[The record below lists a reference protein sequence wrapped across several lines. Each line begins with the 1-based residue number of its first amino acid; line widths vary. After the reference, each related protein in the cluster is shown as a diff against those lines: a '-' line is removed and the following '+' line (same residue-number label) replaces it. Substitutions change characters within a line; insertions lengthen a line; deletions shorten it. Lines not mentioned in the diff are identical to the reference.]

1 MGVNMEAESS
11 MVGGQ
16 QKTVIPLFRSLLPLP
31 MSEHIFLLMISIVP
45 AVLVSQY
52 GNYPGFDEVILVVI
66 ATIYLSLRIHLSQ
79 RRYKKAPTMEISEQE
94 LVLPYSHSS
103 SGLERVVPADSV
115 KHIEFFKGVGR
126 LRNTDT
132 SMVLTDVNDRTFRI
146 SGISINLMRVREV
159 LEKYGWE
166 YTRRR
171 NPKQFAH
178 WALLAVGAAVAVY
191 VYIQMI

>member
-1 MGVNMEAESS
+1 MGVNMEAEGS

-103 SGLERVVPADSV
+103 SGLERVVTADSV
-115 KHIEFFKGVGR
+115 KPALFTRALIERSEGTGCWHC
-126 LRNTDT
+126 L
-132 SMVLTDVNDRTFRI
+132 
-146 SGISINLMRVREV
+146 SG
-159 LEKYGWE
+159 
-166 YTRRR
+166 
-171 NPKQFAH
+171 FASS
-178 WALLAVGAAVAVY
+178 ARVAVE
-191 VYIQMI
+191 